1 MALAPEH
8 YQDLKKSG
16 LSDDTIKEAGIK
28 SVPPDQINKKLGFN
42 VDGLI
47 SMYEISF
54 EEDYSRFK
62 AFYENGKGFIKDG
75 NKKPKYLVRKDSGN
89 RLYIPVRVKPVL
101 EDVSI
106 PLDITEGEKKSLKGC
121 QEGLFCI
128 GITGLWNWKIK
139 DENKLIPDF
148 GQISLVGRTIAINP
162 DNDWLKP
169 DKNGERKNLKQAVH
183 QLAYLLT
190 DRGAKVYWRELPVE
204 TGEKVG
210 LDDYLCKHS
219 MEELK
224 ILPTHEIRKRQ
235 RKFSEGGKSI
245 FKPLLEARIFKEGKH
260 LIFLNQQILMYQDGW
275 YQEFD
280 DRYYLKLIEK
290 QIEDSFNGRRNK
302 AKEILDVLK
311 DNLYKKTQH
320 INLKPKLIN
329 ARNGILNIDNFE
341 LLPHTPEEIFT
352 YQINANYNPEAKC
365 ERFERFLKEVLVKE
379 DNLEPD
385 YEIIRI
391 IQQYIGYCLYTKT
404 PFHECMMLYGVGR
417 NGKSVLV
424 FVIIEL
430 FKGLISQVHFED
442 IGEDRFATADLAGKL
457 VNVSSEFGVNA
468 RISDGRI
475 KGIIAGDELRAQR
488 KHQPAFDFRPFA
500 KHIITTNN
508 LPRSRDKSLGFFSR
522 FKIIPFHRIFL
533 EQKEIETL
541 EDDGL
546 KEACLVRDTF
556 LEPELKKELDGIF
569 LWAVYGLKDLLKN
582 KGFCHSEQ
590 VEKLKNTFK
599 VRCSSIES
607 FMDER
612 ADNSDCMANIELPK
626 LYREYIL
633 YCKEYQIPP
642 EPKRRFD
649 SSIKDLGFE
658 IDPRGQGKR
667 FVLGVKLKE

>member
-1 MALAPEH
+1 EKYYLDNYGYKIDESCKDVSRARYVSHDPELFINTHSKIFKDYIKEPKEKEKLKVETNKGREEIKQQVEYVINQIEDRSILIGEIETEEGHIKDKYNGWMRICFAFANEFGEGGRDFFHKVSKISSKYNQKDCDDQYDKCLKSNGEGITIATFFH
-8 YQDLKKSG
+8 YA
-16 LSDDTIKEAGIK
+16 KEAGLETTVPKTKKCVINDIK
-28 SVPPDQINKKLGFN
+28 TLIDSSV
-42 VDGLI
+42 
-47 SMYEISF
+47 
-54 EEDYSRFK
+54 
-62 AFYENGKGFIKDG
+62 
-75 NKKPKYLVRKDSGN
+75 
-89 RLYIPVRVKPVL
+89 
-101 EDVSI
+101 
-106 PLDITEGEKKSLKGC
+106 
-121 QEGLFCI
+121 
-128 GITGLWNWKIK
+128 
-139 DENKLIPDF
+139 DE
-148 GQISLVGRTIAINP
+148 
-162 DNDWLKP
+162 
-169 DKNGERKNLKQAVH
+169 LKQ
-183 QLAYLLT
+183 
-190 DRGAKVYWRELPVE
+190 LPV
-204 TGEKVG
+204 
-210 LDDYLCKHS
+210 
-219 MEELK
+219 
-224 ILPTHEIRKRQ
+224 HEIRTRHRSGKRV
-235 RKFSEGGKSI
+235 
-245 FKPLLEARIFKEGKH
+245 FKPLREARIFKEGKH

-311 DNLYKKTQH
+311 DNLYKKTQR
-320 INLKPKLIN
+320 INVKPKLIN
-329 ARNGILNIDNFE
+329 VRNGILNIDNFE

-352 YQINANYNPEAKC
+352 YQINANYNPESKC

-379 DNLEPD
+379 DGLEPD

-457 VNVSSEFGVNA
+457 VNVSGEFGVNA

-522 FKIIPFHRIFL
+522 FMIIPFHRIFL
-533 EQKEIETL
+533 KQKEIDNL
-541 EDDGL
+541 EDEGL
-546 KEACLVRDTF
+546 KEICLVRNTF
-556 LEPELKKELDGIF
+556 LEQELKAELDGIF
-569 LWAVYGLKDLLKN
+569 LWAVYGLKDLLQN
-582 KGFCHSEQ
+582 KGFCYSEQ

-599 VRCSSIES
+599 VRCSSVES

-612 ADNSDCMANIELPK
+612 VDNSDCMANIELPK

-633 YCKEYQIPP
+633 YCKEYHIPP
-642 EPKRRFD
+642 EPKKRFD
-649 SSIKDLGFE
+649 SSIKDLA
-658 IDPRGQGKR
+658 
-667 FVLGVKLKE
+667 